1 MENVHFTYRISPG
14 DDTVVY
20 SDFPAV
26 PKGMPL
32 KDFFEAG
39 LNRGFPDMYPPIP
52 PNNAATGTAKGMPRV
67 GEPIKESKMKI
78 TKRQLRRIIK
88 EEKARILAEQAEMD
102 QDAYDEASELA
113 TGIIEDVM
121 NNYGVDPAVLAAVVQ
136 ALRDAAQMAENDDRL
151 M

>member
-1 MENVHFTYRISPG
+1 
-14 DDTVVY
+14 
-20 SDFPAV
+20 
-26 PKGMPL
+26 
-32 KDFFEAG
+32 
-39 LNRGFPDMYPPIP
+39 
-52 PNNAATGTAKGMPRV
+52 
-67 GEPIKESKMKI
+67 MKI
-78 TKRQLRRIIK
+78 TKNQLRRIIK

>member
-1 MENVHFTYRISPG
+1 
-14 DDTVVY
+14 
-20 SDFPAV
+20 
-26 PKGMPL
+26 
-32 KDFFEAG
+32 
-39 LNRGFPDMYPPIP
+39 
-52 PNNAATGTAKGMPRV
+52 
-67 GEPIKESKMKI
+67 MKI
-78 TKRQLRRIIK
+78 TKNQLRQIIK

-121 NNYGVDPAVLAAVVQ
+121 NNYGIDPAVLAAVVQ

>member
-1 MENVHFTYRISPG
+1 
-14 DDTVVY
+14 
-20 SDFPAV
+20 
-26 PKGMPL
+26 
-32 KDFFEAG
+32 
-39 LNRGFPDMYPPIP
+39 
-52 PNNAATGTAKGMPRV
+52 
-67 GEPIKESKMKI
+67 MKI
-78 TKRQLRRIIK
+78 TKNQLRRIIK

-102 QDAYDEASELA
+102 QDVYDEASELA